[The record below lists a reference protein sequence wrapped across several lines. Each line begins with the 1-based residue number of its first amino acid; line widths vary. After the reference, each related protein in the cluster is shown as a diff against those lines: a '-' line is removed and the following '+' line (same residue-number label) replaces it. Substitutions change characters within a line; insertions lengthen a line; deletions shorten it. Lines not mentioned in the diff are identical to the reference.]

1 MLLKFDIK
9 FCKNKNYWKISLNP
23 WTVPRNKTLLAFSPW
38 KLGQN
43 ELESWT
49 KHWHQFGEI
58 VSLNCR
64 KTLKNF
70 RYFLDST
77 VSLILYQGWEFAHRF
92 FDRFTLFCDQKSE
105 RAICSLKRAQRSC
118 RSLSWA
124 TWTNRS
130 HSLFSKERQKQISQ
144 VAL

>member
-23 WTVPRNKTLLAFSPW
+23 WTVPRNKTVLAFSPW

-64 KTLKNF
+64 KNF
-70 RYFLDST
+70 EKFQVFFGLHGVIDT
-77 VSLILYQGWEFAHRF
+77 VSGLGIRSSVFRSIHSFLWSKKR
-92 FDRFTLFCDQKSE
+92 KSDLLVKKS
-105 RAICSLKRAQRSC
+105 AAL
-118 RSLSWA
+118 L
-124 TWTNRS
+124 
-130 HSLFSKERQKQISQ
+130 SLFVMSDLNKSLTFI
-144 VAL
+144 LL